1 MQVNHV
7 EMIAPDC
14 ARGMARSGHLY
25 GDLKNDQQP
34 DLTYPGSR
42 VSQNCLAMA
51 DLGAKSYRVRTTNYE
66 FSDCVITELV
76 IAIFSS

>member
-1 MQVNHV
+1 MSWKYKFADETYKPTLEKVENCFPEGKDVQVNHV

-14 ARGMARSGHLY
+14 ARGTARSGHLY

-42 VSQNCLAMA
+42 VSQN
-51 DLGAKSYRVRTTNYE
+51 
-66 FSDCVITELV
+66 
-76 IAIFSS
+76 

>member
-7 EMIAPDC
+7 QMIAPDC
-14 ARGMARSGHLY
+14 ARGTARSGHLY

-34 DLTYPGSR
+34 DLTYPGSS

-51 DLGAKSYRVRTTNYE
+51 DLGAKSYTTTNYE
-66 FSDCVITELV
+66 FSDRVITELV
-76 IAIFSS
+76 IAIFSC